1 MCCALHQERVSDR
14 LEGQRQEQAIQ
25 LYHTQADELDQWL
38 IRMRPAV
45 TSILEPKSPEEADM
59 EDQLAECQVR
69 APPAV
74 HSERCMQMCSFE
86 LLRIYKVTQD
96 VTESCQE

>member
-25 LYHTQADELDQWL
+25 LYHIQADELDQWL

-45 TSILEPKSPEEADM
+45 TSILEPKSPDEADM

-69 APPAV
+69 APLAV
-74 HSERCMQMCSFE
+74 HSEHCRQMC
-86 LLRIYKVTQD
+86 
-96 VTESCQE
+96 

>member
-1 MCCALHQERVSDR
+1 MKTELWIVLLCYLTHKCVLSQERVSDR

-25 LYHTQADELDQWL
+25 LYHNQADELDQWL
-38 IRMRPAV
+38 IRMRSAV
-45 TSILEPKSPEEADM
+45 TFILEPKPLEEADM

-74 HSERCMQMCSFE
+74 YSEQC
-86 LLRIYKVTQD
+86 V
-96 VTESCQE
+96 